1 MAAAGNFG
9 RTAAG
14 DQVYGGIT
22 APGNAPWVLT
32 VGAYDAHGTAAT
44 SDDEMAPFSSKGPT
58 AVDYRAKPDVVAPGI
73 RVTSL
78 AAAGSTLVVNY
89 PNSVVSG
96 VGPRGTG
103 AYLTLSGTSMAAPA
117 VTGVVALMLQANPTL
132 TPNAV
137 KALIQYTAIEEP
149 GVTLLAQGA
158 GEVNADGAVRLA
170 RFFLTAEAGDPLSER
185 SVLEPQPDLGQLPRD
200 RRRAASRRDGLGQ
213 QHRVGLEHRLGLQH
227 RVGLEHRL
235 GQFLR
240 G

>member
-1 MAAAGNFG
+1 MLDEQGHGTISAAIAAIDYAIANKGRENIRVINLSVGASVTESFDTDPFTLAAKRAVDAGIVVVAAAGNFG

-78 AAAGSTLVVNY
+78 AAAGSTLVVTY

-117 VTGVVALMLQANPTL
+117 VTGVVALMLQAIC
-132 TPNAV
+132 TP
-137 KALIQYTAIEEP
+137 
-149 GVTLLAQGA
+149 
-158 GEVNADGAVRLA
+158 A
-170 RFFLTAEAGDPLSER
+170 R
-185 SVLEPQPDLGQLPRD
+185 
-200 RRRAASRRDGLGQ
+200 
-213 QHRVGLEHRLGLQH
+213 
-227 RVGLEHRL
+227 
-235 GQFLR
+235 
-240 G
+240 